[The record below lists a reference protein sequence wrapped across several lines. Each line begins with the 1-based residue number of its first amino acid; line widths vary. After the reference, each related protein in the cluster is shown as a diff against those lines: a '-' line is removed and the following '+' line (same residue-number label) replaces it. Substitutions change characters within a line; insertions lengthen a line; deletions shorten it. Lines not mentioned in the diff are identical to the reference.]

1 MLGGYHSVDDNDG
14 AERNEDEIDSLYPSP
29 PRKSACTA
37 MAATMGHHKYFDV
50 LSNELVVNIF
60 HMLTGGPDW
69 HVVHDVE
76 QSKERR
82 MEVG

>member
-1 MLGGYHSVDDNDG
+1 MLGGYQSVADNDG

-29 PRKSACTA
+29 PRKSACIA
-37 MAATMGHHKYFDV
+37 MAKSNDGPSYFDV

-69 HVVHDVE
+69 HVVHMTLN
-76 QSKERR
+76 SRKRGGW
-82 MEVG
+82 M